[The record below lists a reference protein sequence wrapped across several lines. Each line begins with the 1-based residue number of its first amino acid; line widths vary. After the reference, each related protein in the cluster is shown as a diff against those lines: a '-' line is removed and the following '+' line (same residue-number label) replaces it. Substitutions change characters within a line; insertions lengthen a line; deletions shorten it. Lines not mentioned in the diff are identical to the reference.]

1 MAGSYCPSAKYI
13 QYLISLNVSLFLHS
27 NLYMTHEDQ
36 NKLRLKENDKEA
48 SICVNI
54 VTSSN
59 IMNTV

>member
-1 MAGSYCPSAKYI
+1 
-13 QYLISLNVSLFLHS
+13 
-27 NLYMTHEDQ
+27 MTHEDQ
-36 NKLRLKENDKEA
+36 NKLRLKETDKEA